1 MTRGPS
7 VWCSKHYFF
16 IISYFHFCNFIK
28 KNQERFECVS
38 AKDFARFYEKKY
50 VILGTS
56 DAWSTSHLSHRPNEP
71 AYHIVDW
78 RILNLSL
85 KGIFFFR
92 HLANWKLLLTL
103 GRQHQKR
110 IASFNEKTSRFDGKT
125 WKQSQIICRI
135 RNFLGIFLFIRSEIA
150 VKPTYY
156 TT

>member
-1 MTRGPS
+1 MTKLPYLES
-7 VWCSKHYFF
+7 CHDTSKSSPPIVLPWYRSSNFTVHFF
-16 IISYFHFCNFIK
+16 STLDVVP
-28 KNQERFECVS
+28 RTLV
-38 AKDFARFYEKKY
+38 KDHQN
-50 VILGTS
+50 
-56 DAWSTSHLSHRPNEP
+56 W
-71 AYHIVDW
+71 
-78 RILNLSL
+78 LNLSL

-150 VKPTYY
+150 VKPTLRSPLSVLFN
-156 TT
+156 